1 MGREPSEPVRVLW
14 SGWVVDA
21 DMGCALPTQAYMSH
35 MNKALIE
42 RAADENPWDFQ
53 FTRNLASSDSFE
65 DTGPSVVLASPGML
79 QNGVSR
85 NLFERWCEDPKNCV
99 IIAGYSVEGTLAR
112 DILSNPSEI
121 TSMEG
126 RKLRLNAAVHNVSFS
141 GTLRLPLAPLLH
153 PPGSPIHAR
162 PTWRGRDASLP
173 IYPDMTYCHC
183 GVLLLYNRSP
193 R

>member
-1 MGREPSEPVRVLW
+1 M
-14 SGWVVDA
+14 VDA
-21 DMGCALPTQAYMSH
+21 DMGCAVPTQAYMSH

-141 GTLRLPLAPLLH
+141 GTLRLGLTALIVSFMHDQYGATATPARLLTRRCL
-153 PPGSPIHAR
+153 IATVMCFVYTIAQ
-162 PTWRGRDASLP
+162 PTLTPSRRWNSS
-173 IYPDMTYCHC
+173 MC
-183 GVLLLYNRSP
+183 
-193 R
+193 